1 MWFQQAEHTWRAL
14 QLPPVAVRAK
24 DVSISVSLRCWP
36 AHRQVCLVL
45 TQWDSKET
53 VSKAPEGRFT
63 TWNAPLTQEK
73 CVFLALCVCV
83 CVCVC
88 VCTDASVFFIPQ
100 WWAQSLTIFS
110 VSYTSGWGTESSH
123 ESVIDSVAQ
132 HAHFP
137 FPAALP
143 VVRLYYTSNSHPLV
157 AGGVMGR
164 HNGDAAI
171 WCPCK
176 QFKILH
182 KSGEVSY
189 TSICWH
195 YIEHS
200 CQPFATRLL
209 LLFHVFEYFWYIS
222 FLVCCVNYLWYVEMT
237 AYTLIST
244 SCMSPF
250 LFIVVTYA
258 RCEIVPVLFDSQIKL
273 LYVSDIVI
281 HVIESGLKPT
291 YLIQK

>member
-1 MWFQQAEHTWRAL
+1 M
-14 QLPPVAVRAK
+14 
-24 DVSISVSLRCWP
+24 
-36 AHRQVCLVL
+36 
-45 TQWDSKET
+45 
-53 VSKAPEGRFT
+53 
-63 TWNAPLTQEK
+63 
-73 CVFLALCVCV
+73 
-83 CVCVC
+83 CVC

-176 QFKILH
+176 HSSRFCTSQERFPTLLYADITLSIHVSLLLH
-182 KSGEVSY
+182 VSY
-189 TSICWH
+189 
-195 YIEHS
+195 
-200 CQPFATRLL
+200 F
-209 LLFHVFEYFWYIS
+209 YFMCLNI
-222 FLVCCVNYLWYVEMT
+222 FDT
-237 AYTLIST
+237 FR
-244 SCMSPF
+244 F
-250 LFIVVTYA
+250 LFVVWIIY
-258 RCEIVPVLFDSQIKL
+258 
-273 LYVSDIVI
+273 
-281 HVIESGLKPT
+281 GMLKWLHT
-291 YLIQK
+291 L